1 MRKNKIVKAAAWAAA
16 PKMMFA
22 AKNPRKAALLK
33 ATQWAVGRVR
43 PAPKRSVTGRNAAVG
58 IGAAALAVPLGLWL
72 GRKLRQ
78 EDDWSAP
85 R

>member
-1 MRKNKIVKAAAWAAA
+1 MNKSKIVKAAAWAAA

-33 ATQWAVGRVR
+33 ATRWAVGRVR
-43 PAPKRSVTGRNAAVG
+43 PEPKRSLTGRNAAVG
-58 IGAAALAVPLGLWL
+58 LGAAALAVPLGLWL

-78 EDDWSAP
+78 DDEWTTA